1 MVSLPLGLVLVYL
14 SPQEEA
20 CGGDSVG
27 KLGLDGIKEAY
38 NLQPNQGNM

>member
-1 MVSLPLGLVLVYL
+1 LVPVYL

-20 CGGDSVG
+20 YGGDLVG
-27 KLGLDGIKEAY
+27 ELGLDGIKKEY